1 MPLGSQDSSSAVT
14 PICFEAM
21 KHALLPPRDAQRFNT
36 VCQFCIVGCGY
47 QVFKWPEGRSG
58 GPAPEDNALGLDLR
72 KPQPTFGTW
81 IAPSNHRVVTDRD
94 GSRHHVVIIADASC
108 RVNDGMASVRG
119 GGLAQTLYAPDQS
132 TRVRL
137 STPLIDHGAGL
148 GMAKWDDAVD
158 LGARVIKAVI
168 DRWGPDAVGMKFF
181 DHGGGGGGFE
191 NNWAVGRFFF
201 SGVGTRTASIHNRP
215 AYNSEVHA
223 SADAGVAALT
233 NAYLDAELADTLFI
247 VGANPYETQTNY
259 FLGHMVP
266 NIQGGTVDLKKRTF
280 ASEDVGAGRI
290 IIVDPRKTMT
300 VATALAAGGS
310 DRVLHLAIEP
320 GSDIALLNAI
330 ARAVV
335 HRRWHDVG
343 FIRERTESQTY
354 EAYLRSSLGVDQP
367 YATFMLEA
375 SRITGVSV
383 QLIEKAAQWIAS
395 PKAGGARRR
404 TLLHYEKGLIW
415 GLKNYENIA
424 SIVDLGLLTGNVGK
438 PGTGISRL
446 GGHQEGYVRPPYP
459 GGRPALNV
467 DEAIQRGEVKCLWI
481 GGCNPVL
488 TTSRSN
494 VFEKNLKERGEIVR
508 DALRATAKASIGE
521 RVTAVVEAL
530 KQGGMFILGQ
540 DIYLTESARHA
551 HVVLAAAQWGEANLT
566 SINGERRLRL
576 YPKFM
581 DPPGEAMADWA
592 IMARFAQRLRALYL
606 ADKNPLMA
614 HRFLDFEWRTDE
626 DVFVHARYSFKGDG
640 SDSMEGYAGVT
651 YDLLKRLG
659 NNGIQTPVRI
669 VSGTPVGTVRMHEDG
684 RFFTP
689 SGKARFIAAPQ
700 PWPGY
705 AAAVNAQRRKH
716 RFWINNGR
724 SNHIWQTSYHHRHIP
739 FYNDRFPVPYLEMH
753 ADDARSLGISSGDV
767 VEVFND
773 VGTVKAM
780 AYITD
785 AVKKGHTF
793 MLFGQPRGAAG
804 DLISGHVDPTTTIP
818 YYKGVWADVRRI
830 GPMPP
835 SMRSTS
841 LVPTNVAS

>member
-1 MPLGSQDSSSAVT
+1 MEPVA
-14 PICFEAM
+14 
-21 KHALLPPRDAQRFNT
+21 LPPKDAQRFNT

-47 QVFKWPEGRSG
+47 QVYKWPLARRG
-58 GPAPEDNALGLDLR
+58 GPHPDDNAFGLDLR
-72 KPQPTFGTW
+72 KPQPAFGTW
-81 IAPSNHRVVTDRD
+81 VAPANHRVVTDRD
-94 GSRHHVVIIADASC
+94 GSRHHIVIVPDGTC

-119 GGLAQTLYAPDQS
+119 AGLAQTLYAPDQP

-137 STPLIDHGAGL
+137 AAPLIDQGAGVASAAA
-148 GMAKWDDAVD
+148 AKWDDAVD

-168 DRWGPDAVGMKFF
+168 DRWGADAVGMKFF

-223 SADAGVAALT
+223 AGDAGVAALT
-233 NAYLDAELADTLFI
+233 NAYLDAQLADTLLI

-259 FLGHMVP
+259 FLAHMVP
-266 NIQGGTVDLKKRTF
+266 NLQGGTLEAKRATF
-280 ASEDVGAGRI
+280 PGEAVEAGRI
-290 IIVDPRKTMT
+290 IIVDPRKTMS
-300 VATALAAGGS
+300 VATAVAAGGAE
-310 DRVLHLAIEP
+310 RVLHLQIEP

-330 ARAVV
+330 ARIVV

-343 FIRERTESQTY
+343 FIRERTETQTY
-354 EAYLRSSLGVDQP
+354 EAYLRSSLGVDRP
-367 YATFMLEA
+367 IDEFLADA
-375 SRITGVSV
+375 ARITGLTVA
-383 QLIEKAAQWIAS
+383 QIEQAASWIAS

-415 GLKNYENIA
+415 GLKNYENVA
-424 SIVDLGLLTGNVGK
+424 AIVDLGLLTGNVGK

-467 DEAIQRGEVKCLWI
+467 DEAVRRGEVKVFWI

-488 TTSRSN
+488 TTLRAEA
-494 VFEKNLKERGEIVR
+494 FEAALKERGAPVR
-508 DALRATAKASIGE
+508 EALRATVGKPIGE
-521 RVTAVVEAL
+521 RVTAIVEAL
-530 KQGGMFILGQ
+530 KRGGMFILGQ

-551 HVVLAAAQWGEANLT
+551 HIVLPAAQWGETNLT

-581 DPPGEAMADWA
+581 DAPGEAIADWA
-592 IMARFAQRLRALYL
+592 ILARFAKRLRALYL
-606 ADKNPLMA
+606 ADKNPLA
-614 HRFLDFEWRTDE
+614 ANRFVDFDWKGDE
-626 DVFVHARYSFKGDG
+626 DVFIHARYSFKGDG
-640 SDSMEGYAGVT
+640 SDGIEGYAGVT
-651 YDLLKRLG
+651 YDLLRRLG
-659 NNGIQTPVRI
+659 NNGIQTPVRL
-669 VSGTPVGTVRMHEDG
+669 VAGKLAGTVRMHEDG
-684 RFFTP
+684 RFYTA

-705 AAAVNAQRRKH
+705 AAAVTAQRRKH

-739 FYNDRFPVPYLEMH
+739 FYNDRFPLPYLEMH
-753 ADDARSLGISSGDV
+753 ADDAKSLGIASGDL
-767 VEVFND
+767 VELNND
-773 VGTVKAM
+773 VGTVQAM
-780 AYITD
+780 AYVSD

-804 DLISGHVDPTTTIP
+804 DLISDHVDPHTTIP
-818 YYKGVWADVRRI
+818 YYKGVWADVRRV
-830 GPMPP
+830 GPMPEAA
-835 SMRSTS
+835 RGTS
-841 LVPTNVAS
+841 LAPTNVAL